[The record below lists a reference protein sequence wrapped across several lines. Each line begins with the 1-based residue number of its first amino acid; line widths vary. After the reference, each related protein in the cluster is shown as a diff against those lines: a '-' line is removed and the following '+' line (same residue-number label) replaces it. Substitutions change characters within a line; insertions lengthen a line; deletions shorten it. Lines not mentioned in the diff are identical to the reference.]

1 MPRREWSSTPASA
14 PSGAGRPV
22 PRIRPRTGN
31 RPTDLR
37 PQSSDGQNAKTLV
50 KYDDLR
56 IVLMVLKAQ
65 ARVTDHKADGR
76 ISIQTL
82 RGHIRMRA
90 RGRTFDPP
98 AGSLLSLDRGL
109 THDVEALED
118 SALLLTVAWRGR
130 DGS

>member
-1 MPRREWSSTPASA
+1 
-14 PSGAGRPV
+14 
-22 PRIRPRTGN
+22 
-31 RPTDLR
+31 
-37 PQSSDGQNAKTLV
+37 
-50 KYDDLR
+50 
-56 IVLMVLKAQ
+56 MVLKAQ

-130 DGS
+130 DGSWKRNGKTPGFVVKASQAPA